1 MSICQSMEMNSIS
14 EPDQWPT
21 NQRMVFEITP
31 DKETDKVGISTK
43 DGFISVSLGH
53 RILRAETAAIT
64 MVALVQYE
72 WGDLS
77 LT

>member
-1 MSICQSMEMNSIS
+1 MGMNSIS

-43 DGFISVSLGH
+43 DGFIPFEKLAESLSSFEGFK
-53 RILRAETAAIT
+53 LAI
-64 MVALVQYE
+64 E
-72 WGDLS
+72 IID
-77 LT
+77 